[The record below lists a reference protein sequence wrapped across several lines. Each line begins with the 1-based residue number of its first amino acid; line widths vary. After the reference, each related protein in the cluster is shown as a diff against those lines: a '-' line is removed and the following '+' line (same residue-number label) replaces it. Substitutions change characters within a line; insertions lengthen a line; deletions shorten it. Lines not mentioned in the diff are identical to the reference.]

1 MVRQRVEG
9 KMMRRMA
16 AVMLV
21 VACSVMVT
29 SADQKHGRPK
39 ILGIA
44 SAHFYST
51 DLPAARQ
58 FYQLIL
64 HPAEP
69 CAWCEETGNRTLRIT
84 LPSGQQVTFS
94 APDGPA
100 PKDLLREAV
109 LATDNSKAIR
119 SYLHPTK

>member
-44 SAHFYST
+44 AAHFYST
-51 DLPAARQ
+51 DLPAARK

-69 CAWCEETGNRTLRIT
+69 CTWCKQSGSTPILIT
-84 LPSGQQVTFS
+84 LPSGQKVTFTA
-94 APDGPA
+94 APTPA
-100 PKDLLREAV
+100 PKELLWEAT
-109 LATDNSKAIR
+109 LA
-119 SYLHPTK
+119 